1 MNNYTRLRVIAV
13 IIERKKERKYI
24 YWTAHT
30 SKTDTE
36 VTEKTEVN
44 THKYTESA
52 AQMVPVSACLL
63 LSI

>member
-1 MNNYTRLRVIAV
+1 MCYKLK
-13 IIERKKERKYI
+13 ERKKEERKYI

-44 THKYTESA
+44 THK
-52 AQMVPVSACLL
+52 
-63 LSI
+63 

>member
-1 MNNYTRLRVIAV
+1 LNSGDLWYSSFSYTLLK
-13 IIERKKERKYI
+13 ERKKEGKYI

-44 THKYTESA
+44 THK
-52 AQMVPVSACLL
+52 
-63 LSI
+63 

>member
-1 MNNYTRLRVIAV
+1 VVMSLPPGWRALVIRH
-13 IIERKKERKYI
+13 ERKKERKYI

-44 THKYTESA
+44 THK
-52 AQMVPVSACLL
+52 
-63 LSI
+63 